1 MQAEVLRKQ
10 QEDLRQRQEAQAA
23 AAAAAAAAA
32 KAAAP
37 AAKPFNESGA
47 LIHLHGGRGELDDIL
62 RQTGEGSC

>member
-1 MQAEVLRKQ
+1 MRKQ
-10 QEDLRQRQEAQAA
+10 QQELRQRQQAQTAA
-23 AAAAAAAAA
+23 ATAA

-62 RQTGEGSC
+62 RQTGG